1 MKTNRIKAAAAIAA
15 GLLVVGG
22 GAALATNLGSDP
34 SETSREM
41 LERAA
46 EELGVESEELGS
58 ALRAA
63 VIEQIEDALDAG
75 DISKEHADA
84 IIERL
89 ESSDF
94 PLLGLGPWGHGGFM
108 HRGAPGIGFNLFESA
123 AEYLEL
129 TEEQLHNRIS
139 NGRSLAD
146 IAEAEGKSP
155 DGLVDALVD
164 VQEAEL
170 DEAVDDGRLTES
182 QAEAMRENL
191 RERIQ
196 FFVDRTMRPWGGRP
210 GPHGFHPWR

>member
-1 MKTNRIKAAAAIAA
+1 MTTSRFKAAAAIAA

-46 EELGVESEELGS
+46 EELGIESEELGS
-58 ALRAA
+58 ALRTAA
-63 VIEQIEDALDAG
+63 IEQIEDAVDAG
-75 DISKEHADA
+75 NISEEQADA
-84 IIERL
+84 LVERL
-89 ESSDF
+89 ETSDF
-94 PLLGLGPWGHGGFM
+94 PLLGPGPWSHGGFL
-108 HRGAPGIGFNLFESA
+108 HHGAPGIGGNLFESA

-146 IAEAEGKSP
+146 IAEAEGKP
-155 DGLVDALVD
+155 ADGLVDALVD
-164 VQEAEL
+164 AQETVL

-182 QAEAMRENL
+182 QAGAIRENL

-196 FFVDRTMRPWGGRP
+196 FFVDRTMGPWGGRP
-210 GPHGFHPWR
+210 ARHGVHPWR